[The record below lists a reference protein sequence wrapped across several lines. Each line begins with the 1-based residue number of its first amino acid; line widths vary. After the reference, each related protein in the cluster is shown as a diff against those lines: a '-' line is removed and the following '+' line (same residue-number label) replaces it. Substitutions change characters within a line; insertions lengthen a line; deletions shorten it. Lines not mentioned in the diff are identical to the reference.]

1 MTLVQLQVVV
11 LAGRL
16 LHRLSMLLEITNL
29 FLLEVLLIEQAVY
42 TLEMD

>member
-1 MTLVQLQVVV
+1 MTLVQLQVAV

-29 FLLEVLLIEQAVY
+29 FLLEVLLIEPAVY